1 MAELPICDE
10 LRRSVGKVDWEP
22 QFILRCSR
30 EISEDVRLARE
41 INALCM
47 RLTAIVDEREA
58 FADELD
64 MLTGKYVTGKMA
76 EFTKQVQN
84 KDIPNL
90 MKLQILGRE
99 FELRAQEKE
108 LFIEKL
114 KGLFW
119 TADGWSKRDLFV
131 DFSRF
136 VLASFWSFERSVI
149 VAWVGGGVPD
159 VDRYMLAI
167 SMGRIYGLGAAVVAT
182 CEPSF
187 FVACG
192 SETTKEVGEDL
203 ARVREYKGVVFGLN
217 IGMQRREECIGEL
230 KALGDCQDVIE
241 TVRFMERLQQD
252 DMEKRDRSLL
262 LMREMEVKAREKSR
276 FILKLSADSSE
287 WCDVLTYLCREAAD
301 EDRNIATKL
310 NRLREEMLII
320 CEKRRNIADELRS
333 VRGIVVVQKAAE
345 FVAETVG
352 YAHGM
357 PLPRELADATGS
369 TDVKDQ
375 LRRDAY
381 IEEFQR
387 LEMYNSS
394 DEVIETIEIL
404 KGMQVDDMEKASR
417 LILMAREIDNRVY
430 QIYDFITKLRQ

>member
-1 MAELPICDE
+1 MAALPICDE
-10 LRRSVGKVDWEP
+10 LRRSVGKSDWEP
-22 QFILRCSR
+22 QFILRCRR
-30 EISEDVRLARE
+30 EISKDLRLARK

-47 RLTAIVDEREA
+47 RLTASSA
-58 FADELD
+58 
-64 MLTGKYVTGKMA
+64 
-76 EFTKQVQN
+76 
-84 KDIPNL
+84 
-90 MKLQILGRE
+90 LG
-99 FELRAQEKE
+99 F
-108 LFIEKL
+108 
-114 KGLFW
+114 FW
-119 TADGWSKRDLFV
+119 TADGWSKRDLFA

-149 VAWVGGGVPD
+149 VAWVDGGVPD
-159 VDRYMLAI
+159 VDRYIHPFL
-167 SMGRIYGLGAAVVAT
+167 LHAVQRD
-182 CEPSF
+182 
-187 FVACG
+187 G
-192 SETTKEVGEDL
+192 ETTKEVGEDL
-203 ARVREYKGVVFGLN
+203 ARVREYRGVVFGLN
-217 IGMQRREECIGEL
+217 IGMRRREECIEEL
-230 KALGDCQDVIE
+230 KALGDCHDVIE

-252 DMEKRDRSLL
+252 DIEKRDRSLL
-262 LMREMEVKAREKSR
+262 LMREMEIPKVYTMDKRPLIIELRYK
-276 FILKLSADSSE
+276 ADSSD

-301 EDRNIATKL
+301 EDRSFTTKL

-345 FVAETVG
+345 FVAETVRKDNLQAAQLREIERQMESRALEKELHVG

-417 LILMAREIDNRVY
+417 LILMAREIRNRVY

>member
-1 MAELPICDE
+1 MAALPICDE
-10 LRRSVGKVDWEP
+10 LHRSVSKVDWEP
-22 QFILRCSR
+22 QFILRCRR
-30 EISEDVRLARE
+30 EISEDVRLTKE

-47 RLTAIVDEREA
+47 HLTAIVDEREA

-64 MLTGKYVTGKMA
+64 MLTGNYVPDKMA

-90 MKLQILGRE
+90 MKLRILGRE
-99 FELRAQEKE
+99 FELRAQGKE

-114 KGLFW
+114 KDNKDRLL
-119 TADGWSKRDLFV
+119 DLFNQ
-131 DFSRF
+131 
-136 VLASFWSFERSVI
+136 
-149 VAWVGGGVPD
+149 
-159 VDRYMLAI
+159 
-167 SMGRIYGLGAAVVAT
+167 
-182 CEPSF
+182 
-187 FVACG
+187 
-192 SETTKEVGEDL
+192 EVGEDL
-203 ARVREYKGVVFGLN
+203 ARVREYRGVVFGLN
-217 IGMQRREECIGEL
+217 IGMRRREECIEEL
-230 KALGDCQDVIE
+230 KALGDCHDVIE

-252 DMEKRDRSLL
+252 DIEKRDRSLL
-262 LMREMEVKAREKSR
+262 LMREMERPKVYTMDKRPLITELRYKV
-276 FILKLSADSSE
+276 DSSE

-301 EDRNIATKL
+301 EDRSIATEL

-320 CEKRRNIADELRS
+320 CDNRRNIADELRS

-352 YAHGM
+352 YAHGIKISYV
-357 PLPRELADATGS
+357 AGS

-375 LRRDAY
+375 LSVFFRREVNEESQKMHDYRRLSDDLRENVRRRDAY
-381 IEEFQR
+381 IEEFKR

-417 LILMAREIDNRVY
+417 LILMAREIQNRVY